1 MCDIRWQTE
10 CINDVA
16 AAMPARKVLPSVSQM
31 YRARSGGAQHQD
43 NPWPSPPA
51 PPPAPESVG
60 TQGPFIQD
68 DKEIQINYST
78 IKSSLKHMFSVD
90 ESNMVIPEALPE
102 GDGGG
107 FVGGGDGRV
116 TG

>member
-1 MCDIRWQTE
+1 MMLPSSSLNMILNGIAAPASE
-10 CINDVA
+10 GSAGSPAVA
-16 AAMPARKVLPSVSQM
+16 IHRARKTF
-31 YRARSGGAQHQD
+31 
-43 NPWPSPPA
+43 NPPA
-51 PPPAPESVG
+51 PPAAPESVG

-90 ESNMVIPEALPE
+90 ESNMVIPEALLE
-102 GDGGG
+102 ADGGS
-107 FVGGGDGRV
+107 FVCGGDGRV